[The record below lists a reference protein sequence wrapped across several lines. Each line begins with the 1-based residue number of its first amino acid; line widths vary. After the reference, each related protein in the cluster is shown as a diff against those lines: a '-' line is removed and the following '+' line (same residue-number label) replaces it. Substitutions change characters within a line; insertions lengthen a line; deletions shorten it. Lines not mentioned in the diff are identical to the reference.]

1 MNKNSKDVF
10 FTLNSQRINYLL
22 EFYNI
27 ELDTLLKEIQG
38 NNKREVI
45 SKEDLKL
52 ALEGSFKIPLNILKK
67 IDLIFEKGIT
77 WYISKFPLP
86 NKEKKNIFFRKDKL
100 NAELNFATKK
110 IIEEYEEKKVLIS
123 NYCQNLD
130 FEAKREFNFSIKD
143 NPKEVSYIIRD
154 VFEKKKEI
162 LIKEEIIKK
171 TAKTDRGYL
180 EQLIRVFE
188 QFNIFIFEHVNYKKN
203 QDKIPNFNGFFLS
216 PNLVVIQR
224 QQKYLK
230 REIFTLMH
238 EIGHYLINE
247 EEVDEKVSERY
258 SENLNEIEKWCND
271 FAYYFLVGECDNV
284 LKNIPECNTANNF
297 NLELFEK
304 ISEETKLSTF
314 ALLTRSKIYNK
325 ISETNYNQIYNE
337 IQENIKLSI
346 LKEKEENRRKAE
358 LAKENG
364 EKLIIPPAKPIES
377 KLFKDIVRMN
387 YFEGKLSE
395 SNVLK
400 ALNVKNKSFEE
411 VIYS

>member
-45 SKEDLKL
+45 SKENLKL

-123 NYCQNLD
+123 NYCENLD

-143 NPKEVSYIIRD
+143 SPKEVSYIIRD

-171 TAKTDRGYL
+171 TAKTDREYL

-188 QFNIFIFEHVNYKKN
+188 QFNIFIFEHVNYKRSE
-203 QDKIPNFNGFFLS
+203 DKIPNFNGFFLS

-271 FAYYFLVGECDNV
+271 FAYYFLAGKCDNV
-284 LKNIPECNTANNF
+284 LKNIPECNTTNNF
-297 NLELFEK
+297 NLELFDK
-304 ISEETKLSTF
+304 ISKETKLSTF
-314 ALLTRSKIYNK
+314 ALLTRSKVYNK
-325 ISETNYNQIYNE
+325 ISESNYNQIYNE
-337 IQENIKLSI
+337 IQENIKLNI
-346 LKEKEENRRKAE
+346 VKEKEENRRKAE

-395 SNVLK
+395 PNVLK